1 MKIQRLCNLAHSGAR
16 LHLSLFEEGRAE
28 REKIYFGALF
38 YFRVNLCE
46 ERQFIA
52 FIFKIPGPSFSGA
65 LKGSAVGSED
75 KGKGLV
81 ATQGGTVREEGACA
95 EAEASLV

>member
-1 MKIQRLCNLAHSGAR
+1 MEH
-16 LHLSLFEEGRAE
+16 F
-28 REKIYFGALF
+28 F
-38 YFRVNLCE
+38 YFKVNLCE
-46 ERQFIA
+46 EKQFIA
-52 FIFKIPGPSFSGA
+52 FIFKKFRPLFLWC

-81 ATQGGTVREEGACA
+81 ATQGGTGREEGACA